1 MFKIEVTGHSILE
14 LSDKLLAIGQGLRAV
29 PAAPTAVDVSVS
41 VGLPTNK
48 GTEIVFEPSVG
59 NAPASASTADVPS
72 ATLDSAPGTPTAET
86 APCLS
91 EISADGLK
99 ELVLS
104 VVRLKGRDAMV
115 AVLDTFGVA
124 KATDVPA
131 AQSAELVAALEGLL
145 K

>member
-29 PAAPTAVDVSVS
+29 PAAPTSVDASIS
-41 VGLPTNK
+41 LPTNK

-115 AVLDTFGVA
+115 SVLDTFGAA

>member
-1 MFKIEVTGHSILE
+1 MIKIEVTGHSILE

-29 PAAPTAVDVSVS
+29 PAAPTSVDASIS
-41 VGLPTNK
+41 LPTNK

-59 NAPASASTADVPS
+59 NVASASTADVPS

-115 AVLDTFGVA
+115 SVLDTFGVA